1 MKLVIPSVT
10 AVGPA
15 DDCLAPRRSRLIRSG
30 RLALLGLIFLAFAAT
45 PALADSIGTLNLRRF
60 TPAAPIASAAIA
72 RPVQPHWVT
81 GQPLHEPVVLAS
93 HNGAL
98 HVTLTVERKRVTIG
112 GARVLATTYNG
123 DFAGPTLRLHLGDRL
138 YVKLVNK
145 GGLITKQATNLH
157 FHGFHGS
164 PGGNHD
170 NIFLSVAPGKT
181 FQYEFT
187 LGKGNFPGT
196 YWYHTHED
204 GFVAEDQI
212 VNGMSGLIIIEGQ
225 PRLLPAAFHNIK
237 EVDVGLKTV
246 QVTNGEIPTDET
258 LITSNA
264 DTPDPPPALPIA
276 PNVRLVDGQLQPK
289 IFIRPGEVQLWHIA
303 NIGADVLYDLQLDRG
318 RFLVIAEDANAFDHP
333 VYMKTLLMGG
343 GQRYDVLV
351 VGTQSTKLRTIAF
364 RPNQFVVAP
373 NRVEASVVVRGA
385 PMRTPPMPTVGILP
399 FHSLAHA
406 KIAQHRTI
414 TFGSDMANG
423 PDAFPRFTLNGD
435 VFDPKKVNVYAKL
448 GTVEEWTLVND
459 TGGMHPFHM
468 HVNAFQVMSI
478 NGKPYHA
485 HSRVDT
491 FVLPRTPVGAPPTTM
506 VVRIPFEGFTGKTVF
521 HCHIIGHEDLG
532 MMQTIQI
539 VK

>member
-1 MKLVIPSVT
+1 MQLVIPSVM
-10 AVGPA
+10 AAGPA
-15 DDCLAPRRSRLIRSG
+15 DDGLPRRRSHFISAG

-45 PALADSIGTLNLRRF
+45 PALGYSNSTLNLRKF
-60 TPAAPIASAAIA
+60 TPPPPIASAALA
-72 RPVQPHWVT
+72 RPAQPHWVT
-81 GQPLHEPVVLAS
+81 GQPLHEPVVLRS

-98 HVTLTVERKRVTIG
+98 HVTLTVERKRVMIG

-123 DFAGPTLRLHLGDRL
+123 DFAGPTLRVHLGDRL

-164 PGGNHD
+164 PGANHD

-225 PRLLPAAFHNIK
+225 PKLLPAALHNIR

-303 NIGADVLYDLQLDRG
+303 NIGADVLYNLQLDRG
-318 RFLVIAEDANAFDHP
+318 RFLVIAEDANAFNHP

-343 GQRYDVLV
+343 GQRYDELV
-351 VGTQSTKLRTIAF
+351 VGTKSTKLRTIAF

-385 PMRTPPMPTVGILP
+385 PMKTPPMPTAGILP

-406 KIAQHRTI
+406 KIARHRTI
-414 TFGSDMANG
+414 TFGSDTANG

-435 VFDPKKVNVYAKL
+435 VFDPMKVNVHAKL

-468 HVNAFQVMSI
+468 HVDAFQVMSI

-485 HSRVDT
+485 HARVDT

-506 VVRIPFEGFTGKTVF
+506 VVRIPFEDFTGKTVF

-539 VK
+539 TK